1 MVHAHVG
8 RTRGRD
14 GYILYV
20 CTNDTHPLTPHP
32 NQPTT
37 SYVPS
42 VRGGFL
48 PIQDITGVDVVER
61 PVAFTPQ
68 KGIAYDPR

>member
-1 MVHAHVG
+1 M
-8 RTRGRD
+8 
-14 GYILYV
+14 
-20 CTNDTHPLTPHP
+20 
-32 NQPTT
+32 
-37 SYVPS
+37 PS

-68 KGIAYDPR
+68 KGIAYDPRCVPFCFVLY